1 MNIQAILENESLTK
15 YEKMIANYISKNVT
29 RIPYMTVQELAQEL
43 KVSTA
48 TVSRFFVT
56 IGFSG
61 FKQFKDYFKS
71 TLDITPANK
80 MEDIINK
87 VENKDIPTEIMNK
100 SIQYLRKTVQRLS
113 RKEFNRAVE
122 ALIQAK
128 RIYIYGSGPSESLSD
143 LLAFRLNRFD
153 FDIKKMA
160 KSGHE
165 LYESLLHLTKED
177 AVFIFGFFNTL
188 PETQVI
194 LNHAKEVGFTTILV
208 TDLVISDMIDNSDIV
223 LFTERGEL
231 WEFHSMVAPIA
242 LVESIIVSLAMN
254 NEEKYLSK
262 LHDLHKLRKKYASYL
277 PK

>member
-1 MNIQAILENESLTK
+1 MNIQAILENENLTK

-61 FKQFKDYFKS
+61 FKQFKDYIKS
-71 TLDITPANK
+71 TLDITPADK

-100 SIQYLRKTVQRLS
+100 SVQYLRKTVQRLS

-143 LLAFRLNRFD
+143 LLAFRLNRFN

-165 LYESLLHLTKED
+165 LYETLLHLTKED
-177 AVFIFGFFNTL
+177 VVFIFGFFNTL
-188 PETQVI
+188 PETRVI

-242 LVESIIVSLAMN
+242 LVESIVVSLAMN
-254 NEEKYLSK
+254 NEEKYLNK
-262 LHDLHKLRKKYASYL
+262 LHDLHKLRKKYSSYL